1 MKKII
6 SAVAVTHVLL
16 ACVGCGS
23 ARSTVS
29 TTVQETKEIISERIE
44 TTRDKITKVTTTK
57 QKPEKKTTKQQT
69 TTNPYIANNLGV
81 FTLTYYTPYEDKWG
95 YATSTGTRSQHL
107 RTCAVDPT
115 VIPLGSV
122 IMIEGDNGMKLELL
136 ACDIGGGIKG
146 NKIDIFFDGSES
158 EGNAFMS
165 KFGEVHSVYL
175 LEE

>member
-6 SAVAVTHVLL
+6 SAVAVTQVLL

-44 TTRDKITKVTTTK
+44 TTRDKVTKATTKYKPATTTK
-57 QKPEKKTTKQQT
+57 KQT
-69 TTNPYIANNLGV
+69 TSNPYIANNLGV
-81 FTLTYYTPYEDKWG
+81 FSLTFYTPYEDQWG
-95 YATSTGTRSQHL
+95 YATSTGVQSSHL

-122 IMIEGDNGMKLELL
+122 ILIEGDNGMKLELL
-136 ACDIGGGIKG
+136 ACDIGGGIRG
-146 NKIDIFFDGSES
+146 NKIDVFFDGSQS
-158 EGNAFMS
+158 EGYAFMA
-165 KFGEVHSVYL
+165 KFGQIHNVYL